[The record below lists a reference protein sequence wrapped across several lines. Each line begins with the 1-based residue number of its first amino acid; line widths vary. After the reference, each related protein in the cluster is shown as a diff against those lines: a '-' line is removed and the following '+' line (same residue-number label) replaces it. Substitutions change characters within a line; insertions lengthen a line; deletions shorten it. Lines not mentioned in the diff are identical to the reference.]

1 MAARAY
7 DKVFEAME
15 EFERESPYWEKK
27 KASEIKG
34 ELLQLTRA
42 VLKKYT
48 LEDDAKTK
56 YFLAQ
61 PSRMLKIEMRQ
72 WNSTAFRRMRMQP
85 NGRNPWKISFSW
97 NLPFE
102 VFDVL
107 RIKCKSLSNMVTTK
121 RRCTIIFTSA
131 EEVISL
137 MDHADLDLRAESP
150 QPLSKLL
157 KNKDYAGINCRQD
170 RPFTLQY
177 SYTKELISISFFYG
191 VWNAHGIPQHV

>member
-56 YFLAQ
+56 YFL
-61 PSRMLKIEMRQ
+61 PS
-72 WNSTAFRRMRMQP
+72 
-85 NGRNPWKISFSW
+85 
-97 NLPFE
+97 E

-121 RRCTIIFTSA
+121 RRCTILFTSA

-157 KNKDYAGINCRQD
+157 KNKDYAGINCKQD

-177 SYTKELISISFFYG
+177 SYTKEIISISFFYG